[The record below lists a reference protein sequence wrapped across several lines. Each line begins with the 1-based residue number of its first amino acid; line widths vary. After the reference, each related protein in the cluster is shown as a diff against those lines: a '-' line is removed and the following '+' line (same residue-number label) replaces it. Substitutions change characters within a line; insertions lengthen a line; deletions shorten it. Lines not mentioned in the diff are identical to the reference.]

1 MLSGRWFEAARRR
14 AEDARGIIFVD
25 FVAALRS
32 GDRRLMPANREFIAF
47 SGIAPKLLLS
57 KN

>member
-32 GDRRLMPANREFIAF
+32 GDRRLMPANREFTAF
-47 SGIAPKLLLS
+47 SASLRS
-57 KN
+57 CC